1 VSEASPP
8 RFLDALRELR
18 DSLQAL
24 GGPWMVIGGVAV
36 IARGVPR
43 LTVDIDATVWAP
55 TTKPEVALE
64 RCAQHGIAPR
74 IDGALEFARKYQ
86 VLLLRHDASGVPL
99 DVSLAWLPFE
109 EEALRSSE
117 LCDYAGVQIRVPR
130 VEDLIVYKLVAAPP
144 RDLDDV
150 ERLLVLYGGHLD
162 IGRVRQIVAEF
173 AEALDDTRRTEALE
187 RLLRD
192 TGIDR

>member
-109 EEALRSSE
+109 EKALRSSE

-130 VEDLIVYKLVAAPP
+130 VEDLIVYKLVAARP
-144 RDLDDV
+144 RDLDDA

-173 AEALDDTRRTEALE
+173 AEALDDTTRTEALE